1 MGNCLQLLLSLLLLA
16 CFPVLAQQSNPPA
29 LGCAVPELTPTER
42 KSLEQEAAFAMRVKM
57 ATNAAFTAITYVPI
71 RPHILRRSDG
81 TGGMSLASMNQ
92 VMAIT
97 NSYYLLNG
105 YGIQFYFCGTS
116 PDYVDNDA
124 QYTSF
129 SDETLV
135 TQGHDVSNALNQYY
149 VNSFASGAGGYAY
162 YPANNLIT
170 TRSFILNEVG
180 YEDDMGNRLIPHEL
194 GHNFNLVHTFGER
207 SGNGSLG
214 SGTTLE
220 LVTRGA
226 GANCTTEGDYICDTP
241 ADPYNMVGANLTYAN
256 SCPQYDTGSTAR
268 DANNQPY
275 SPSIS
280 NIMSYYFPCT
290 SDFTPGQYDRMQAA
304 LALRQSHTAYTLN
317 YPPTAVIA
325 PSDVVASIGI
335 NQVILNWKDN
345 GTNEMGYFIERSTSP
360 SSGFVMIGG
369 VGPNSTTFTDTKI
382 AALTTYYYRIKPS
395 NSTTS
400 GISPTASITTP
411 TCHPSYLYPCLYQVG
426 LASLAINGVLL
437 SQNSGCSPSGYG
449 VFLPSATVHAGSSH
463 PVSVTLLY
471 AQYTQGVTI
480 WADLNRNGSY
490 DTNLGERI
498 FQTPTIVTGQCSGT
512 LTFPA
517 SLTAGNLPIRVVT
530 IYNGIPNDP
539 CGAYVFGETEDYV
552 LTVVNSADLSLSLK
566 TSTRTTAVNQP
577 VSYSLTMHNDG
588 PLTATGIQWQNRLP
602 AGLTYVS
609 GGTDITSSST
619 AVSGISSISLVTGQD
634 ITFTYQLQATKPGVF
649 VNTAQIISSDQADP
663 DSQPGSG
670 TGDGQDDA
678 ASVDIRT
685 NPDTSTVYTSPNP
698 NQMPLPA
705 VLPNQPIPS
714 LTKADLSLKMATSNH
729 VARVGQPVTFS
740 ISVSNAGGLSASTI
754 TIRDTLRGLTFS
766 SSPTGMSVVS
776 SGNGFSVIE
785 GNITSLTAGGSA
797 QLVFIAMPLSTG
809 YLKNAAQIW
818 SAGTSDPDSTPG
830 SVTPAANNLNGEDD
844 VAWID
849 IRVDS

>member
-1 MGNCLQLLLSLLLLA
+1 MGKCLRLLLSLFLLIH
-16 CFPVLAQQSNPPA
+16 FPVFGQQSNPPVV
-29 LGCAVPELTPTER
+29 GCAVSELTPTER
-42 KSLEQEAAFAMRVKM
+42 KSLEQEAAFALRMKM

-97 NSYYLLNG
+97 NSYFLLNG

-135 TQGHDVSNALNQYY
+135 TQGHDVPNALNQYY

-162 YPANNLIT
+162 YPGNNPIT

-180 YEDDMGNRLIPHEL
+180 FEDDMGNRLIPHEL

-207 SGNGSLG
+207 SGNGTLG
-214 SGTTLE
+214 SGTSLE

-241 ADPYNMVGANLTYAN
+241 ADPYNMAGAYLTYVN
-256 SCPQYDTGSTAR
+256 SCPQYDTRSIAR

-290 SDFTPGQYDRMQAA
+290 SDFTPGQYDRMQAG

-325 PSDVVASIGI
+325 PSNVVVSMGN

-345 GTNEMGYFIERSTSP
+345 GTNEMGYFIERSTAP

-382 AALTTYYYRIKPS
+382 ASLTTYYYRIKPS

-400 GISPTASITTP
+400 GISPTVSITTP
-411 TCHPSYLYPCLYQVG
+411 TCHPSYLYPCLYPVG
-426 LASLAINGVLL
+426 LASVAVNGVLL
-437 SQNSGCSPSGYG
+437 SQNSGCSPNGYG
-449 VFLPSATVHAGSSH
+449 VFLPSATVYAGLSH
-463 PVSVTLLY
+463 PVSATLLY

-498 FQTPTIVTGQCSGT
+498 FQTPTIVTGQFSGT

-517 SLTAGNLPIRVVT
+517 SLTAGALPIRVVT
-530 IYNGIPNDP
+530 IYNGIPNEP
-539 CGAYVFGETEDYV
+539 CGAYTFGETEDYV
-552 LTVVNSADLSLSLK
+552 LTIINSADLSLSLK
-566 TSTRTTAVNQP
+566 TSARTAVVNQP
-577 VSYSLTMHNDG
+577 ITYSLTMHNDG

-609 GGTDITSSST
+609 SGTDIIGSST
-619 AVSGISSISLVTGQD
+619 AVSGTSSISLATGQD
-634 ITFTYQLQATKPGVF
+634 IIFTYQLRATQPGVY
-649 VNTAQIISSDQADP
+649 VNAAQIIRSDQADP
-663 DSQPGSG
+663 DSQPDSG
-670 TGDGQDDA
+670 TGDGQDDT

-685 NPDTSTVYTSPNP
+685 NPDSSVVYISPNP
-698 NQMPLPA
+698 NQTPLPP
-705 VLPNQPIPS
+705 VLPNQPSPNP
-714 LTKADLSLKMATSNH
+714 TKADLSLRMAISNH
-729 VARVGQPVTFS
+729 TARVGKPVTFS
-740 ISVSNAGGLSASTI
+740 IIVSNAGGLSASTI

-785 GNITSLTAGGSA
+785 GKVNSLTAGGSA
-797 QLVFIAMPLSTG
+797 QLVFIGLPLSIG
-809 YLKNAAQIW
+809 YVKNAAQIW
-818 SAGTSDPDSTPG
+818 SAGTLDPDSTPG
-830 SVTPAANNLNGEDD
+830 SVTPTANNLNGEDD
-844 VAWID
+844 VAWVD
-849 IRVDS
+849 MRVDS